1 MTIARRGVAW
11 FLFLAIAGGSAAFAR
26 SALLRWGRDP
36 EQEALNA
43 SVDLNSPPILRM
55 LRLRDALVPL
65 HRIKEPPEPE
75 DWMAHHPESGQT
87 FSVYLA
93 SQFEAPNPS
102 RSRLYIVPIGDMTP
116 TQQLIVQR
124 TGDYLAACFGTTVT
138 FLDGVSAAEIPPS
151 ARRLRDED
159 SPEEQWLATH
169 ILYEVLQPR
178 RPDDAVAVLGLTATD
193 LWPGPG
199 WNYVFGQA
207 SLTARVGVWSLAR
220 NGDPELSDDS
230 YRLCLRRTIKT
241 ALHETGHMLGITHC
255 TAYECGMNGS
265 KSREESDRQP
275 LEFCPE
281 CQAKVW
287 WACGVRPAD
296 RCQRLGDLTDADGLH
311 EAAAMWHREAE
322 RFRAIGV
329 SMSRE

>member
-1 MTIARRGVAW
+1 MSIARRGVAW
-11 FLFLAIAGGSAAFAR
+11 ILFLTIAGGSAAFAR
-26 SALLRWGRDP
+26 SALLQWGRDP

-43 SVDLNSPPILRM
+43 SVDLNSPSIVRM
-55 LRLRDALVPL
+55 LRLRDAVVPL
-65 HRIKEPPEPE
+65 HRIKELPEPD
-75 DWMAHHPESGQT
+75 DWLAHHPESGQT
-87 FSVYLA
+87 FPAYLA
-93 SQFEAPNPS
+93 SQFEVPSAS

-116 TQQLIVQR
+116 TQQRIVQR

-138 FLDGVSAAEIPPS
+138 FLDSVSAAEIPPS
-151 ARRLRDED
+151 ARRLRTED

-220 NGDPELSDDS
+220 NGDPDLGDDS
-230 YRLCLRRTIKT
+230 YHLCLRRTIKT
-241 ALHETGHMLGITHC
+241 ALHETGHMLGIVHC

-265 KSREESDRQP
+265 KSRAESDRQP

-287 WACGVRPAD
+287 WACGVDAAG
-296 RCQRLGDLTDADGLH
+296 RCQKLGDLAEGDGLS
-311 EAAAMWHREAE
+311 EASDLWHSEAK
-322 RFRAIGV
+322 RLQAVGV
-329 SMSRE
+329 STSRN